1 MPVTGD
7 RPPVNL
13 GVLRFDRTAA
23 LIDGRVKV
31 ENVNVINVPGGKAGV
46 QGFADGSL
54 DAVDMPFARYV
65 FWKDSG
71 RDITAIPVF
80 TDRLFQHQYIYSRT
94 DTGIDDLGDLR
105 GRRVMCA
112 PSYFSTPSFW
122 HRALLQEGHGIEPH
136 EIEWF
141 SAFPESGG
149 MRLPDNVKVTHS
161 PASMLGLEKLLDGT
175 VDCLMT
181 ARTAFVPESVR
192 HLVKRV
198 IPDAMERQRAW
209 VQRTGY
215 FPNLHVV
222 AIHKNA
228 LAARPLLAEELC
240 RAFDRSKDHA
250 YRILQDERMT
260 SLPFM
265 RGYLDETVAIWGEDP
280 WPYGLEKNR
289 PVLDRF
295 LHYAH
300 DQGLTGRRL
309 AVDELFDN
317 QASSYAFE
325 ARMMPGCITGFMDGG
340 WAPEPTP

>member
-1 MPVTGD
+1 MAVTD
-7 RPPVNL
+7 SKPPMNL
-13 GVLRFDRTAA
+13 GVLRFDRTAG
-23 LIDGRVKV
+23 LIDGRVTV
-31 ENVNVINVPGGKAGV
+31 DNINVINVPGGKAGV
-46 QGFADGSL
+46 AGFQNGSL
-54 DAVDMPFARYV
+54 DAADIPFARYV
-65 FWKDSG
+65 FWKSIG
-71 RDITAIPVF
+71 EPVTGIPVF
-80 TDRLFQHQYIYSRT
+80 TDRLFQHQYIYTRT
-94 DTGIDDLGDLR
+94 DAGINDLGDLR

-122 HRALLQEGHGIEPH
+122 HRAMLKEDHRIAPH

-149 MRLPDNVKVTHS
+149 MRLPDGVRVTHA

-181 ARTAFVPESVR
+181 ARTAFIPDEHR
-192 HLVKRV
+192 DTVKRV
-198 IPDAMERQRAW
+198 IPDVMARQRDWAA
-209 VQRTGY
+209 RAGF

-222 AIHKNA
+222 AVHNMA
-228 LAARPLLAEELC
+228 LEARPGLGDELC
-240 RAFDRSKDHA
+240 QAFDLAKDLA

-265 RGYLDETVAIWGEDP
+265 RSYLDDTIATWGDDP

-289 PVLDRF
+289 PVLDQF
-295 LHYAH
+295 LQHAH
-300 DQGLTGRRL
+300 EQGLTERRL
-309 AVDELFDN
+309 SVDELFDN
-317 QASSYAFE
+317 DASGHIFE